1 MNIHPSE
8 ISIKDFTYDLPDDK
22 IAYFP
27 VTPRDS
33 SKLLLYHNNDITAY
47 QFSEIT
53 SIIPAESLLI
63 FNKTKVIKA
72 RLVFE
77 KVTGAQIECFCLE
90 PADGVSY
97 EVSFAQKESSK
108 WLCLVGN
115 AKKWKEEILTKRVSV
130 SGIEIEIKVEKLQ
143 IINGEAILKFS
154 WNDRSFSFSEI
165 IEAAG
170 LLPLPPYI
178 KRDANEIDDK
188 TYNTVYA
195 KEEGS
200 VAAPTAGLHF
210 TEEVLEN
217 LQSKKVNIDF
227 VTLHVGAGTFKPVKA
242 DVMKDHLMHSEWL
255 SIPLDLI
262 LRIKSIANIH
272 PIIAV
277 GTTAIRSLE
286 SIYWWGVKLLE
297 EPEMFDSNFYIQ
309 QWDPYSYNA
318 LIIPSVEE
326 SLSEV
331 IRWMKCKNINAVE
344 GYTQIIISPGYE
356 YKIVDALITN
366 FHQPQSTLLLLVA
379 ALVGDDW
386 KKIYEFAL
394 KNNFRFLSY
403 GDSSLLFK
411 KGTKFSIQEH

>member
-1 MNIHPSE
+1 MNLHPRE
-8 ISIKDFTYDLPDDK
+8 ISIKDYTYDLPDDK

-33 SKLLLYHNNDITAY
+33 SKLLLYYNNDITKY

-115 AKKWKEEILTKRVSV
+115 AKKWKDEILTKRVSV
-130 SGIEIEIKVEKLQ
+130 SGTEIEIKVEKLQ

-178 KRDANEIDDK
+178 KRDANEIDDR

-262 LRIKSIANIH
+262 LRIKSNAKIH

-297 EPEMFDSNFYIQ
+297 KPEMFDSNFYIQ

-331 IRWMKCKNINAVE
+331 IRWMKCKNIYAVE

-366 FHQPQSTLLLLVA
+366 FHQPKSTLLLLVA

-386 KKIYEFAL
+386 RKIYEFAL
-394 KNNFRFLSY
+394 NNNFRFLSY
-403 GDSSLLFK
+403 GDSSLLFNT
-411 KGTKFSIQEH
+411 GTKFSIQEH

>member
-1 MNIHPSE
+1 MKIRPSE
-8 ISIKDFTYDLPDDK
+8 ISIKDFTYNLPDDK
-22 IAYFP
+22 IAHFP
-27 VTPRDS
+27 LSPRDS
-33 SKLLLYHNNDITAY
+33 SKLLLFQNNRIAEY
-47 QFSEIT
+47 QFKDIT
-53 SIIPAESLLI
+53 SIIPADSLLI

-90 PADGVSY
+90 PADGMSY
-97 EVSFAQKESSK
+97 EASLIQKESSK
-108 WLCLVGN
+108 WLCLIGN
-115 AKKWKEEILTKRVSV
+115 AKKWKDEILTKSIIV
-130 SGIEIEIKVEKLQ
+130 SGSKIELKVEKLQ
-143 IINGEAILKFS
+143 VLEGEAVLQFS
-154 WNDRSFSFSEI
+154 WSDKSFSFSEI

-178 KRDANEIDDK
+178 KRDANETDNK

-210 TEEVLEN
+210 TDEVFNDLK
-217 LQSKKVNIDF
+217 LKKINIDF

-255 SIPLDLI
+255 SIPLELI
-262 LRIKSIANIH
+262 IKIKSITSIQ
-272 PIIAV
+272 PVIAV

-297 EPEMFDSNFYIQ
+297 NPELFDSTFFIQ
-309 QWDPYSYNA
+309 QWDPYSNST
-318 LIIPSVEE
+318 LLLPSVDE
-326 SLSEV
+326 SLTEV
-331 IRWMKCKNINAVE
+331 IRWMKCKNINIIE

-386 KKIYEFAL
+386 KRIYDYAL
-394 KNNFRFLSY
+394 NNNFRFLSY

-411 KGTKFSIQEH
+411 KGSFFNIQEH